1 MSVLQMNFVR
11 GEDSI
16 RRINDALA
24 GMCLSDVRIRDS
36 RGCLA
41 TRKDFD
47 ENGQVKA
54 VAYSYLFD
62 SIALETTG
70 DETMGTRTWR
80 IETAVFLKGSPNAPQ
95 NSDAF
100 FDSWSAGHPD
110 RSVRVIQWITFDKAD
125 VFIVLSRGR

>member
-16 RRINDALA
+16 RRINDTLA
-24 GMCLSDVRIRDS
+24 GMCLGDVRIRDS

-47 ENGQVKA
+47 ENGQVKS
-54 VAYSYLFD
+54 VTYSYLFD
-62 SIALETTG
+62 SIALETTD

-80 IETAVFLKGSPNAPQ
+80 IETAVFPKGSPDAPQ
-95 NSDAF
+95 SSDSF
-100 FDSWSAGHPD
+100 FDIWSAGHPD